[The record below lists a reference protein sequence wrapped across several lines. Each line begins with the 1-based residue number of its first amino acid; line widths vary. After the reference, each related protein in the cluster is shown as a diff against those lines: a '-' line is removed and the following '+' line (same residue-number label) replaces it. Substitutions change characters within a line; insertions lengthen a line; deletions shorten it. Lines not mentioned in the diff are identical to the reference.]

1 VKSIS
6 HILLLYTKS
15 VTDYNVLL
23 AEIQTTKLAYHTYPL
38 PDVIQPNMVLKGI
51 PPNVPVDKIQ
61 ADLTAQ
67 ELWVVKISHIMKTD
81 KATQTLIT
89 KYPVFVVTLQTGTDV
104 SEIQQIKKLCHII
117 QWEKYKNNKSVCQCF
132 NCQSFDHSCN
142 FCGKPPKCVKCN
154 QPRAMQECKQNIGT
168 PPKCVNCGRA
178 HPANFTDCPSY
189 QQFNLHQRQLCLLK
203 LTTPAFQFKQAHFP
217 ALKLLTSP
225 LQQHKTWAQTASQTT
240 TPTDRQSLNSI
251 ML

>member
-81 KATQTLIT
+81 KATQTLRT
-89 KYPVFVVTLQTGTDV
+89 KCQVFVVTLQTG
-104 SEIQQIKKLCHII
+104 
-117 QWEKYKNNKSVCQCF
+117 
-132 NCQSFDHSCN
+132 
-142 FCGKPPKCVKCN
+142 PP
-154 QPRAMQECKQNIGT
+154 
-168 PPKCVNCGRA
+168 
-178 HPANFTDCPSY
+178 S
-189 QQFNLHQRQLCLLK
+189 QFY
-203 LTTPAFQFKQAHFP
+203 
-217 ALKLLTSP
+217 
-225 LQQHKTWAQTASQTT
+225 
-240 TPTDRQSLNSI
+240 
-251 ML
+251 